1 MNHTSPTGTV
11 TNPKLT
17 LYAFHL
23 RNNLA
28 LGSQQPVD
36 SADFLWQKFQEIGQ
50 KLNIPRL
57 ESFPSQ
63 LRDENSQT
71 SDYLELL
78 PEDRLLHFSAIP
90 QAGKLQLRGE
100 LYPVQIHDA
109 YAADLTLRYPYPAV
123 EIPQL
128 SGLNPD
134 GCLLPSHIQASLG
147 QTLVLFAQ
155 PPDKIQDCQK
165 FAGACVAALRP
176 DSEAKKLLLSCQA
189 KGQFLGSPIFEY
201 NSNEDNSHRQ
211 CHILVWLNGH
221 RHTEELEA
229 KGEYY
234 HPLLNLLCCRSKIL
248 YVRFQAGLCNDR
260 LRSLYTQLESQVK
273 DFNQLKVEYHRH
285 LRDLELHR
293 QTIQTNA
300 KNYRFW
306 IDKITPLCIQGD
318 NLEFLQDFLNLANNQ
333 FQEQIRVDL
342 AYLSAGEKFFQ
353 QAHTTSTRKV
363 EKDRLVRLT
372 LGDGDFQLGFPVTAD
387 IWTGSH
393 LLPIQVTGKLPPSTE
408 IPQIYS
414 RWKEFYK
421 EVFDVGR
428 ELKPHKN
435 KITNFSSRD
444 KYKLAE
450 LGKELKENL
459 NAWLNSPEFRPIADK
474 MREIYNPADSFRV
487 IVQTSTD
494 ELRRLPWHLWDFFTD
509 YRQAEIALSNPAA
522 NRVTKSAPPRNQV
535 RILAILGNSEGID
548 VSADRLVLENLS
560 GAETKFLVEPTR
572 QELDPWLWHQQGWDI
587 LCFSGHSSSKE
598 DGSTGSIS
606 LNKTDKLAM
615 TDLENALRKA
625 IERGLQLAIFNSCDG
640 LGLARDLADLHI
652 PQIIVMREP
661 VPNKVAQEFLKN
673 FLTAFAGGQSLYIS
687 VREAREKL
695 QSLEAEFPCATWLPV
710 ICQNPAEL
718 PVTWKELG

>member
-1 MNHTSPTGTV
+1 
-11 TNPKLT
+11 
-17 LYAFHL
+17 
-23 RNNLA
+23 
-28 LGSQQPVD
+28 
-36 SADFLWQKFQEIGQ
+36 
-50 KLNIPRL
+50 
-57 ESFPSQ
+57 
-63 LRDENSQT
+63 
-71 SDYLELL
+71 
-78 PEDRLLHFSAIP
+78 
-90 QAGKLQLRGE
+90 
-100 LYPVQIHDA
+100 
-109 YAADLTLRYPYPAV
+109 
-123 EIPQL
+123 
-128 SGLNPD
+128 
-134 GCLLPSHIQASLG
+134 
-147 QTLVLFAQ
+147 
-155 PPDKIQDCQK
+155 
-165 FAGACVAALRP
+165 
-176 DSEAKKLLLSCQA
+176 
-189 KGQFLGSPIFEY
+189 
-201 NSNEDNSHRQ
+201 
-211 CHILVWLNGH
+211 LNGH

-248 YVRFQAGLCNDR
+248 YARFQAGLCNDR

-273 DFNQLKVEYHRH
+273 DFNQLNVEYHRH

-293 QTIQTNA
+293 QTIETNA

-306 IDKITPLCIQGD
+306 LDKITPLCLQGD
-318 NLEFLQDFLNLANNQ
+318 NLKFLQDFLNLANNQ

-363 EKDRLVRLT
+363 ETDRLVRLT
-372 LGDGDFQLGFPVTAD
+372 LGDGDFQRGFPVTAD

-393 LLPIQVTGKLPPSTE
+393 PLPIPVTGKLPPSTE

-414 RWKEFYK
+414 RWKELYK
-421 EVFDVGR
+421 AFSDGR
-428 ELKPHKN
+428 LTAPKN
-435 KITNFSSRD
+435 QLTNVSSRV
-444 KYKLAE
+444 KKLAE
-450 LGKELKENL
+450 LAKELKEHL
-459 NAWLNSPEFRPIADK
+459 NDWLNYPEFRPIADK

-487 IVQTSTD
+487 IVQTSAD
-494 ELRRLPWHLWDFFTD
+494 ELRRLPLHLWDFFTAFP
-509 YRQAEIALSNPAA
+509 QAEIALSNPAA

-535 RILAILGNSEGID
+535 RILAILGNSKGID
-548 VSADRLVLENLS
+548 VKADRQVLANLS
-560 GAETKFLVEPTR
+560 GAETEFLVEPTR

-598 DGSTGSIS
+598 DGSTGSIDI
-606 LNKTDKLAM
+606 NKTDKLAM
-615 TDLENALRKA
+615 KDLENGLKKA